1 MQSDLHLIQD
11 DLELLLSSI
20 EVDSVRTGHQA
31 LAQHI
36 FTLCRLCSECARGR
50 SEPTAVKRQFERLIE
65 ASAHQFRL
73 ESDLMEYSKY
83 TRASPHRLD
92 HERFLSLLD
101 LHYRALERTDCA
113 SVCGEVLSSLAPR
126 WHQRH
131 IRNHD
136 LIMAE
141 FVAEYLETH
150 PPRT

>member
-1 MQSDLHLIQD
+1 MQSDLHLVHN
-11 DLELLLSSI
+11 DLELLLAGI
-20 EVDSVRTGHQA
+20 EIESVRIGHQA

-36 FTLCRLCSECARGR
+36 SNLCRLCSECTKAQGERA
-50 SEPTAVKRQFERLIE
+50 AVKRQFECLIE
-65 ASAHQFRL
+65 ACAHQFRL

-101 LHYRALERTDCA
+101 LHYRALERMDCA
-113 SVCGEVLSSLAPR
+113 SVCGELLSSLAPR

-136 LIMAE
+136 LIMSE

-150 PPRT
+150 PKLP